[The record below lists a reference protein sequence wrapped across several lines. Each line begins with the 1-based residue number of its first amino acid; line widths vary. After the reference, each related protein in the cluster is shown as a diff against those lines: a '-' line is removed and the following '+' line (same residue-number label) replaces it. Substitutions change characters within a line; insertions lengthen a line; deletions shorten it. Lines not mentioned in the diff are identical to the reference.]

1 MFNVYVQLE
10 QDFDCNFTSTQNTL
24 CFRAFQPIISR
35 YYYKVRELTR
45 DRVGHSQIQ
54 VLSVWIF
61 LIAARVTS
69 SYRILVEQRVEH
81 CSQSLE
87 QRVSK

>member
-45 DRVGHSQIQ
+45 DGVGLSQSPVLMLLFDAASQRVKHCPQST
-54 VLSVWIF
+54 VCLNKSNFLSVI
-61 LIAARVTS
+61 
-69 SYRILVEQRVEH
+69 
-81 CSQSLE
+81 
-87 QRVSK
+87 